1 VMEAKYLGD
10 FDDQEDVE
18 RAFQTELGPDKKI
31 LLACYDGGG
40 YDGSGWVLIQDIP
53 SGKLF
58 EVNGSHCS
66 CSGLEDQWDEEE
78 TSVQSLRNRLKDG
91 HVGPYD
97 YPVDESLTEVLNRLY
112 F

>member
-1 VMEAKYLGD
+1 MEAKYLGD
-10 FDDQEDVE
+10 FSDQADVE
-18 RAFQTELGPDKKI
+18 NQFEMKLGPDKKI
-31 LLACYDGGG
+31 LLAAYDGGG
-40 YDGSGWVLIQDIP
+40 YEGDAWVLVQHVD

-66 CSGLEDQWDEEE
+66 CCGLEGQWDEEE
-78 TSVQSLRNRLKDG
+78 TSVQSLRNRLKNG